1 MVKIRFRLWPQ
12 KTKTRVNAFYVFLA
26 VTEKGNYLPSVE
38 LNQPEACF
46 SDPPSEKQLRR
57 AQKRLVFW
65 SAENKILSDLWVQF
79 PVAALNAETPSGV
92 FCVLGGYR
100 A

>member
-1 MVKIRFRLWPQ
+1 
-12 KTKTRVNAFYVFLA
+12 LA
-26 VTEKGNYLPSVE
+26 DTEEGNCLPSVE

-79 PVAALNAETPSGV
+79 PVAAQKKLNPDLSWVLFFRWLSSAV
-92 FCVLGGYR
+92 FCKKALYELHPG
-100 A
+100 